1 MYGIFTYIWLI
12 SMVNVGKYTSPMDGM
27 GLGFSYILVCP
38 DGLCRRLLSEA
49 LKIGT
54 GWPALWDCLGC
65 IGDEILPKYIG
76 IIVNHEIRI
85 PIKQPL

>member
-1 MYGIFTYIWLI
+1 MGER
-12 SMVNVGKYTSPMDGM
+12 VNFLHLS
-27 GLGFSYILVCP
+27 VCP

-54 GWPALWDCLGC
+54 GWLIALWDCLGC

-85 PIKQPL
+85 PIKQPGFNGR